1 MKPPKSQPGPPG
13 VTRQAVGV
21 RLSPG
26 ARIDFCRRTA
36 GVSSHPFAAK
46 ASEAWDELATNE
58 YGDAARLMLTD
69 ILEAA
74 RVASS
79 HSVAMQVPSEG
90 PRARR
95 AMTDNGG

>member
-1 MKPPKSQPGPPG
+1 
-13 VTRQAVGV
+13 
-21 RLSPG
+21 
-26 ARIDFCRRTA
+26 
-36 GVSSHPFAAK
+36 
-46 ASEAWDELATNE
+46 
-58 YGDAARLMLTD
+58 MLID

-95 AMTDNGG
+95 AMTDNGTFCHGDGAHGRGDRAAGGWQCCLRSAEGQAVCERAGLEPDALVVLPFLN